1 MANGG
6 FARSLFGRL
15 LTGYLAD
22 RIGKYNVFTLAA
34 FATGTSTLALW
45 LPSGRNDAA
54 HIAYSVLYGFF
65 SGAYVSL
72 IAGLVAQISPI
83 KQIGFRT
90 GLVFFVNSIGALTTS
105 PIAGAILDRENGKW
119 TGVKVF
125 SGVLCI
131 AGTAFVFGA
140 RVYKVGWK
148 FNVLF

>member
-1 MANGG
+1 M
-6 FARSLFGRL
+6 
-15 LTGYLAD
+15 
-22 RIGKYNVFTLAA
+22 AA

-83 KQIGFRT
+83 EQIGFRT

-105 PIAGAILDRENGKW
+105 PIAGAILDRENGRW

-140 RVYKVGWK
+140 RIYKVGWK